1 MEATLNL
8 SIFFVFFLFSPPTS
22 LRGKKYLP
30 VYMLKAINSVE
41 GARNYEFIHLN
52 ANFLNH

>member
-8 SIFFVFFLFSPPTS
+8 TIFFVFFLFSPPAS

-30 VYMLKAINSVE
+30 VYMLKAINSVK

-52 ANFLNH
+52 ANFLTH